1 MAAKKGKSVR
11 AIRRANTL
19 AARKRFQLEKKRSAA
34 AKRGWETRR
43 TNQDG
48 IYDRAVKWLRIYRE
62 SGSTDKKAYAYW
74 RQNKRFLYD
83 IMGNLAEDVCYG
95 IAQDAGWDV
104 ESSVRFARLS

>member
-1 MAAKKGKSVR
+1 MAAKKGPSR
-11 AIRRANTL
+11 AAIERARAL
-19 AARKRFQLEKKRSAA
+19 AARKRFQLEQKRSRA
-34 AKRGWETRR
+34 AKKGWETRR
-43 TNQDG
+43 TDKDG
-48 IYDRAVKWLRIYRE
+48 IYDRAVKWLTVYRE

-83 IMGNLAEDVCYG
+83 IMGQMAEDVCYG